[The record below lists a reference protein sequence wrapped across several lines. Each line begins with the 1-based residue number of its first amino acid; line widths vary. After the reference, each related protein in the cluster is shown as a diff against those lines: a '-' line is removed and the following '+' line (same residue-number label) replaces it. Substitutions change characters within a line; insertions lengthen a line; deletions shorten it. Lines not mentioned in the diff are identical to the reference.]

1 MSSGVLSRQQTFG
14 TTPTA
19 CIRFAALS
27 RIEILH
33 ILLEHSYDSQRNEN
47 GSARRLH
54 RRQPVAKSQDLLSPL
69 RQFQRRVAVVGSV
82 AHLVAKDTGDL
93 LAMFRGGDRGKIHM
107 RDGQEAV
114 SQVPCWRQQRQDGA
128 ALGLATA
135 GPIGF
140 PSTSHTDIVVS
151 LAFSPGRT
159 LVAGGWDKSVRL
171 WDVASQL
178 ARAVLVQPIFALV
191 LRAALT

>member
-1 MSSGVLSRQQTFG
+1 MSGVSLAPQTFG

-19 CIRFAALS
+19 CIRFAVLK

-47 GSARRLH
+47 AGSARRLH
-54 RRQPVAKSQDLLSPL
+54 RRQPVTRSQDLLSPL

-82 AHLVAKDTGDL
+82 AHLVAKDPGDL

-114 SQVPCWRQQRQDGA
+114 FQVPCWRQQRQDGA
-128 ALGLATA
+128 ALGLGAA
-135 GPIGF
+135 GPIV
-140 PSTSHTDIVVS
+140 P
-151 LAFSPGRT
+151 R
-159 LVAGGWDKSVRL
+159 LVH
-171 WDVASQL
+171 
-178 ARAVLVQPIFALV
+178 
-191 LRAALT
+191 